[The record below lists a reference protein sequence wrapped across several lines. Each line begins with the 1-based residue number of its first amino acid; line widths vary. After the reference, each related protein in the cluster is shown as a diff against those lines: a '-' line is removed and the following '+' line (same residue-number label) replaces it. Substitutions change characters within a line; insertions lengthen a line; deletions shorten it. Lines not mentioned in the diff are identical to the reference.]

1 MTPGCLT
8 GVTLQGDDRVDKD
21 FFVQEIEA
29 CSGMLYRVAYTIL
42 RNDDACKD
50 AMQDTA
56 LKAWEKRYT
65 LRETRYFRTWVT
77 RILIHT
83 CYDTKRKRN
92 RIVSLEEVPEP
103 SASPP
108 DVLLAMALEALP
120 EKLRL
125 PLVLCCSEG
134 MTYAEAAEAL
144 HVPVATVRGRIHR
157 ARAQLRKE
165 LDAQ

>member
-1 MTPGCLT
+1 M
-8 GVTLQGDDRVDKD
+8 DKD
-21 FFVQEIEA
+21 FFVKEIEA

-92 RIVSLEEVPEP
+92 RTVSLEEVPEP
-103 SASPP
+103 SASPQ

-134 MTYAEAAEAL
+134 MTYTEAAEAL